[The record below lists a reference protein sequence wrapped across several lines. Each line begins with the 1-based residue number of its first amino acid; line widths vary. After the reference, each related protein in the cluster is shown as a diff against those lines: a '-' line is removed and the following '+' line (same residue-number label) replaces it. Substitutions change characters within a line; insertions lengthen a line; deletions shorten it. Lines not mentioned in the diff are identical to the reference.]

1 MSDLY
6 LDTSAV
12 LPTLVSEPGTN
23 AVETFLLPRTEA
35 LLISEFTAAE
45 VASVVSRLVRT
56 AAFNAA
62 QGRETLNDFDLWRDA
77 NAQLVDVQS
86 ADVRAAG
93 MIVRRFELMLRAPD
107 ALHIAITRRLGAAL
121 ITMDRRLATAASDLG
136 VDVALVSGQP

>member
-1 MSDLY
+1 MSGLY

-12 LPTLVSEPGTN
+12 IPTLVSEPGSK
-23 AVETFLLPRTEA
+23 AVEGFLSSQTLG

-45 VASVVSRLVRT
+45 VASAVSRLVRIGL
-56 AAFNAA
+56 FEPA
-62 QGRETLNDFDLWRDA
+62 QGRETLADFDLWRDA

-107 ALHIAITRRLGAAL
+107 ALHVAIARRQGATL
-121 ITMDRRLATAASDLG
+121 ITMDRRLARAASDLG
-136 VDVALVSGQP
+136 VDVALVSAQA